1 MRVAGA
7 SARRMF
13 VALDKAAPVLE
24 CARDYLG
31 GRARG
36 RLNAAGTLSG
46 RLTAGHRWSGSPS
59 SVQAAPAVPAP
70 PVVIVGVA
78 AVQLAPNARS

>member
-1 MRVAGA
+1 
-7 SARRMF
+7 MF

-59 SVQAAPAVPAP
+59 SVQAAPAAPAP